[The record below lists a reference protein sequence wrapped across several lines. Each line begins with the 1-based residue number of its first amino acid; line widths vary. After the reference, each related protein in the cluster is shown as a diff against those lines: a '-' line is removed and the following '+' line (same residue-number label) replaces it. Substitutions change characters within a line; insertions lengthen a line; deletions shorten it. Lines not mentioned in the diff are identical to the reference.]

1 MRSFSF
7 IALAVATLSLAA
19 CARKD
24 ILPPG
29 DPFADKPWVIDE
41 TLPVPIRFAK
51 GDLFQIETKGTETA
65 LTSLTSLTGKKVA
78 ITALTS
84 FGEVTSATPDKKT
97 MLFNGDI
104 ATVKD
109 GNVSFDAGNHYYPM
123 PGQEETAR
131 NYSFYAYRITTNGTD
146 AKYKPALGENGR
158 LNDYIDFDLDPETN
172 NVDVLWA
179 EALAED
185 FDGKSGFNA
194 RYIRAVTA
202 AGEAAKAKFYPKF
215 AFTHSAAAIRF
226 MVKSDG
232 TEQSEYQ
239 QKTGDACDFTIDYIT
254 VGGIYNKVR
263 LSLATGVL
271 TKSSD
276 VSNTFRHYPAA
287 AIVPAPD
294 DPDDPDDS
302 VDFGNDLFIVPG
314 SEPKTISV
322 HFTDKEGTKGA
333 THSSN
338 LSVPPGGYV
347 AGHIYTYTIVIASP
361 QQVTMTA
368 SLDEWLQNDMGE
380 ISVFE

>member
-29 DPFADKPWVIDE
+29 DPFADKPWAIDE
-41 TLPVPIRFAK
+41 TLPVPIRFGK

-65 LTSLTSLTGKKVA
+65 LTSLASLAGKKVA

-84 FGEVTSATPDKKT
+84 FEEVLDATPDKKT

-104 ATVKD
+104 ATVAAG

-123 PGQEETAR
+123 QGQEETAR
-131 NYSFYAYRITTNGTD
+131 NYSFYAYRITTDETNH
-146 AKYKPALGENGR
+146 KKPVIGESGY
-158 LNDYIDFDLDPETN
+158 LNDYIDFDLNPETN

-179 EALAED
+179 KAEATD

-202 AGEAAKAKFYPKF
+202 AGETAKYPKF

-226 MVKSDG
+226 KVKSAVG
-232 TEQSEYQ
+232 TTQSDY
-239 QKTGDACDFTIDYIT
+239 KKADKDACDFTIDYIT
-254 VGGIYNKVR
+254 VGGIYNNVR
-263 LSLATGVL
+263 LSLATGAL
-271 TKSSD
+271 TKRPSSN
-276 VSNTFRHYPAA
+276 VAAAFRQSPAA
-287 AIVPAPD
+287 AVVP
-294 DPDDPDDS
+294 DPEPEI
-302 VDFGNDLFIVPG
+302 FGNDLFILPG

-322 HFTDKEGTKGA
+322 HFTDKEGTPGA
-333 THSSN
+333 TPSSN

-361 QQVTMTA
+361 VQISISATLSGWT
-368 SLDEWLQNDMGE
+368 ENDMGNVG
-380 ISVFE
+380 VFQ

>member
-29 DPFADKPWVIDE
+29 DPFADKPWAIDE

-51 GDLFQIETKGTETA
+51 GDLFGIETKGTETA
-65 LTSLTSLTGKKVA
+65 LTSLAGKKVA
-78 ITALTS
+78 ITTLTS
-84 FGEVTSATPDKKT
+84 FAEVTSATPDKKA

-104 ATVKD
+104 ATVAAG

-131 NYSFYAYRITTNGTD
+131 NYSFYAYRITTDGTD
-146 AKYKPALGENGR
+146 AKPLIGESGR
-158 LNDYIDFDLDPETN
+158 LNDYIDFDLNPETN

-179 EALAED
+179 KAEATD
-185 FDGKSGFNA
+185 FQGKSGFNA
-194 RYIRAVTA
+194 RYIRAVAA
-202 AGEAAKAKFYPKF
+202 AGEEADYYPKF
-215 AFTHSAAAIRF
+215 AFSHSAAAIRF
-226 MVKSDG
+226 KVKSDG

-239 QKTGDACDFTIDYIT
+239 QIAGDVCDFTIDYIT
-254 VGGIYNKVR
+254 VGGIYNNVR
-263 LSLATGVL
+263 LSLATGAL
-271 TKSSD
+271 TKANSSD
-276 VSNTFRHYPAA
+276 VAAAFRQSPAA
-287 AIVPAPD
+287 AVVPAPD
-294 DPDDPDDS
+294 P
-302 VDFGNDLFIVPG
+302 VNFGNDLFIVPG

-322 HFTDKEGTKGA
+322 HFTDKEGTSGA
-333 THSSN
+333 TLSSN
-338 LSVPPGGYV
+338 LLVPSGGYV
-347 AGHIYTYTIVIASP
+347 AGTCYTYTIVIASP

-368 SLDEWLQNDMGE
+368 SLDEWEQNDMGE

>member
-41 TLPVPIRFAK
+41 TLPVPIRFGK

-65 LTSLTSLTGKKVA
+65 LTSLAGKKVA

-84 FGEVTSATPDKKT
+84 FEEVRSDTLDKKT

-104 ATVKD
+104 ATVDAD

-123 PGQEETAR
+123 PGQEDTVR
-131 NYSFYAYRITTNGTD
+131 NYSFYAYRITTDENTTD
-146 AKYKPALGENGR
+146 ETDDKTPVIGESGH
-158 LNDYIDFDLDPETN
+158 LNDYIDFDLNPETN

-179 EALAED
+179 KAQAKDYSGLQ
-185 FDGKSGFNA
+185 GFNA
-194 RYIRAVTA
+194 KYIRAVTA
-202 AGEAAKAKFYPKF
+202 AGEAAKAEFYPKF

-226 MVKSDG
+226 KVKSDG
-232 TEQSEYQ
+232 TEKSEYQ
-239 QKTGDACDFTIDYIT
+239 QKTGDACDFTIDSIT

-263 LSLATGVL
+263 LSLATGAL
-271 TKSSD
+271 TKRS
-276 VSNTFRHYPAA
+276 VAAAFRQYPAA
-287 AIVPAPD
+287 AVVP
-294 DPDDPDDS
+294 DPNPAN
-302 VDFGNDLFIVPG
+302 FGNDLFIVPG

-322 HFTDKEGTKGA
+322 HFTDKEGTSGA
-333 THSSN
+333 TSSSN

-361 QQVTMTA
+361 VQMSSSSISATLGDWT
-368 SLDEWLQNDMGE
+368 ENDMGVVN
-380 ISVFE
+380 VFQES

>member
-29 DPFADKPWVIDE
+29 DPFADKPWAIDE
-41 TLPVPIRFAK
+41 TLPVPIRFGK

-65 LTSLTSLTGKKVA
+65 LTSLAGKKVA

-84 FGEVTSATPDKKT
+84 FTEVRNSTPDKKT

-104 ATVKD
+104 ATVD
-109 GNVSFDAGNHYYPM
+109 SLGNVSFDAGNHYYPM

-131 NYSFYAYRITTNGTD
+131 NYSFYAYRITTNGSD
-146 AKYKPALGENGR
+146 AKPALGSGG
-158 LNDYIDFDLDPETN
+158 LNSYVDFDLNPKTN

-179 EALAED
+179 KALAD
-185 FDGKSGFNA
+185 DYSGMKGFNA
-194 RYIRAVTA
+194 RYIRAVA
-202 AGEAAKAKFYPKF
+202 AAHKEADFYPKF

-226 MVKSDG
+226 KVKSDG
-232 TEQSEYQ
+232 TAQSEY
-239 QKTGDACDFTIDYIT
+239 KKAAGDACDFTVDTIK
-254 VGGIYNKVR
+254 VGGIYNNVR
-263 LSLATGVL
+263 LSLLDGKLSVQEETDTTSCFQLPSTPV
-271 TKSSD
+271 
-276 VSNTFRHYPAA
+276 
-287 AIVPAPD
+287 VP
-294 DPDDPDDS
+294 DS
-302 VDFGNDLFIVPG
+302 VSVNFGHDLFIVPG
-314 SEPKTISV
+314 SHQKTISV
-322 HFTDKEGTKGA
+322 IFTDKEGTHGRTKK
-333 THSSN
+333 TT
-338 LSVPPGGYV
+338 LLMPPGGYV

-361 QQVTMTA
+361 QQVAMTA

>member
-29 DPFADKPWVIDE
+29 DPFADKPWAIDE

-51 GDLFQIETKGTETA
+51 GDLFGIETKGTETA
-65 LTSLTSLTGKKVA
+65 LTSLAGKKVA

-84 FGEVTSATPDKKT
+84 FDEVTSATPDPDTKT

-104 ATVKD
+104 ATVD
-109 GNVSFDAGNHYYPM
+109 AGGNVGFDGGNHYYPM

-131 NYSFYAYRITTNGTD
+131 NYSFYAYRITTDGTD
-146 AKYKPALGENGR
+146 AKPALGSGG
-158 LNDYIDFDLDPETN
+158 LNNYVDFDINPKTN

-179 EALAED
+179 KAEADD
-185 FDGKSGFNA
+185 FQGKSGFNA
-194 RYIRAVTA
+194 RYIRAVAA
-202 AGEAAKAKFYPKF
+202 AGEEADYYPKF

-226 MVKSDG
+226 KVKSDG
-232 TEQSEYQ
+232 TAQSEYQ
-239 QKTGDACDFTIDYIT
+239 KKTGDSCDFTIDSIT
-254 VGGIYNKVR
+254 VGGIYNNVR
-263 LSLATGVL
+263 LSLATGAL
-271 TKSSD
+271 SKADSSD
-276 VSNTFRHYPAA
+276 VAAAFRQYPAA
-287 AIVPAPD
+287 AIVPAPG
-294 DPDDPDDS
+294 P
-302 VDFGNDLFIVPG
+302 VNFGNDLFILPG
-314 SEPKTISV
+314 SDPKTISV
-322 HFTDKEGTKGA
+322 HFTDKEGTPGA
-333 THSSN
+333 TLSSN
-338 LSVPPGGYV
+338 LSVPSGGYV
-347 AGHIYTYTIVIASP
+347 AGTIYTYTIVIASP

>member
-41 TLPVPIRFAK
+41 TLPVPIRFGK

-65 LTSLTSLTGKKVA
+65 LTSLAGKKVA

-84 FGEVTSATPDKKT
+84 FTEVRDSTPDKKT

-104 ATVKD
+104 ATVAAG
-109 GNVSFDAGNHYYPM
+109 GNVSFDVGNHYYPM
-123 PGQEETAR
+123 PGQEDTVR
-131 NYSFYAYRITTNGTD
+131 NYSFYAYRITTDGKD
-146 AKYKPALGENGR
+146 AKKPLIGKSGS
-158 LNDYIDFDLDPETN
+158 LNDYIDFDLNPETN

-179 EALAED
+179 KALAED
-185 FDGKSGFNA
+185 YSGGLQGFNA

-226 MVKSDG
+226 MVKSAVG
-232 TEQSEYQ
+232 TTQSDYE
-239 QKTGDACDFTIDYIT
+239 KADKDACDFTIDSIT
-254 VGGIYNKVR
+254 VGGIYNNVR
-263 LSLATGVL
+263 LSLATGAL
-271 TKSSD
+271 AKADSSD
-276 VSNTFRHYPAA
+276 VAAAFRQYPAA
-287 AIVPAPD
+287 AVVPAPG
-294 DPDDPDDS
+294 P
-302 VDFGNDLFIVPG
+302 VNFGNDLFILPG
-314 SEPKTISV
+314 SDPKTISV
-322 HFTDKEGTKGA
+322 HFTDKEGTPGA
-333 THSSN
+333 TSSSN

-361 QQVTMTA
+361 VQMSISATLGDWT
-368 SLDEWLQNDMGE
+368 ENDMGNV
-380 ISVFE
+380 SVFQ